1 MLTALCSL
9 FIAWTPGGLLALAVP
24 AGRDRYLAWAA
35 APALSLG
42 LTAAAMAWL
51 PELGLPHGAIAVL
64 VAEFALAVAVAGL
77 ARWLMRRPR
86 TGELAELSSDRLPL
100 PRRRMWVEL
109 AAVAGSG
116 AVSVGLGQLLLR
128 GLRYPPGWDAMN
140 HANLVANILAS
151 GSTEISSACI
161 TGSTASAVSC
171 HFYPLA
177 ADVSW
182 AQTALISG
190 RPVSA
195 AMLAWTSWVGP
206 LAVVA
211 AVYAA
216 VRMLQSSIL
225 VAAAAAVS
233 PALIGPMWYSL
244 ERGRP
249 TETFACALSV
259 AAAALACRAARGPE
273 HVRLG
278 ALAGVAVTGLLMTHT
293 YDVLFVATLGL
304 AFLVVKRG
312 RWRPRR
318 ALAGGA
324 VLAASAALTIAPLL
338 GALAGAGTTRTAAAP
353 AFAGKFGQAAIYWL
367 AGGQRYTLLG
377 SSHHGGVF
385 GYPLPV
391 KIALIAT
398 LVCLA
403 AAPLCLILTRLRW
416 AMPWLLTAA
425 VWTVIGFWTSTS
437 RGGIAHRLAAFWYA
451 IDARL
456 TTMIAPV
463 YGVLTV
469 AGACAIGLGVRALVR
484 ASPVGRARS
493 ISFDP
498 LRAAAAGA
506 VTVIAVLLVLA
517 LVPSSSARLRADL
530 AKYAPAGLAYRR
542 SYAWLAAHTARG
554 QVVAWDFNRD
564 FLTWAHSDNGVGEL
578 IGSTALD
585 PTARNN
591 FRQRVRVLAWLVN
604 DKGAAAAGCLV
615 KRFNVVYLAVGTR
628 HVPGF
633 PGHYTR
639 RRLAASTRVALVHE
653 DGPVAIYRIT
663 AAGRSCPPSSSGD
676 AGVAQ

>member
-9 FIAWTPGGLLALAVP
+9 LIAWVPGGLLALAVP
-24 AGRDRYLAWAA
+24 AGGDRYLAWAA
-35 APALSLG
+35 APALTLG

-51 PELGLPHGAIAVL
+51 PELGMPHGAIAVL
-64 VAEFALAVAVAGL
+64 VAEFGLAVAAAGL
-77 ARWLMRRPR
+77 ARWLMRRAR
-86 TGELAELSSDRLPL
+86 SGDLAEVRQARVRSGGP
-100 PRRRMWVEL
+100 RMWAEF

-116 AVSVGLGQLLLR
+116 AVSVGLGYVLLR

-151 GSTEISSACI
+151 GSTQISSACI
-161 TGSTASAVSC
+161 TGSTVSAVSC
-171 HFYPLA
+171 QFYPLA

-182 AQTALISG
+182 AQTALVSG

-195 AMLAWTSWVGP
+195 AMLAWTTWVGP

-216 VRMLQSSIL
+216 VRLLQSSIV

-249 TETFACALSV
+249 TETFACAFSV
-259 AAAALACRAARGPE
+259 AAAMLTCRAARGPD
-273 HVRLG
+273 HVRMG
-278 ALAGVAVTGLLMTHT
+278 ALAGVAVAGLLMTHT
-293 YDVLFVATLGL
+293 YDVLFSATLCL
-304 AFLVVKRG
+304 AFVVIKRG

-318 ALAGGA
+318 SLAGGA
-324 VLAASAALTIAPLL
+324 VLAATAALTIGPLL
-338 GALAGAGTTRTAAAP
+338 GALASAGTARTPATP
-353 AFAGKFGQAAIYWL
+353 AFSGNFGQAAIYWL

-403 AAPLCLILTRLRW
+403 ASPLCLILTRLRW
-416 AMPWLLTAA
+416 AMPWLITTA
-425 VWTVIGFWTSTS
+425 VWTAIGFWTSTS
-437 RGGIAHRLAAFWYA
+437 RDSIAHHLAAFWYA

-469 AGACAIGLGVRALVR
+469 AGACAIGLGARALAR
-484 ASPVGRARS
+484 TSPLLRGRS
-493 ISFDP
+493 ISLEP
-498 LRAAAAGA
+498 LRAAASAALTA
-506 VTVIAVLLVLA
+506 VVVLLILA

-530 AKYAPAGLAYRR
+530 ARYSPSGPAYRR
-542 SYAWLAAHTARG
+542 TYEWLAAHTSRG
-554 QVVAWDFNRD
+554 QVVAWDLNRD

-578 IGSTALD
+578 FGITGLD
-585 PTARNN
+585 AGAQNN
-591 FRQRVRVLAWLVN
+591 FRQRLRVLAWLVN
-604 DKGAAAAGCLV
+604 DKGAGAAGCLV
-615 KRFNVVYLAVGTR
+615 KRFNVVYLAVGDK

-633 PGHYTR
+633 RGHYTR
-639 RRLAASTRVALVHE
+639 SRLAASTRVTLAHV
-653 DGPVAIYRIT
+653 DGPVAIYRVT
-663 AAGRSCPPSSSGD
+663 RAAGSCPTTSS
-676 AGVAQ
+676 AH